1 MALVITCRNPFPAV
15 QTESEVGRVLQDQLG
30 VLYVVTGSDATQE
43 NFELLPGGT
52 TSIKGT

>member
-1 MALVITCRNPFPAV
+1 MALVITWRNPFPAV
-15 QTESEVGRVLQDQLG
+15 QTDSEVRRVLQDQLG

-43 NFELLPGGT
+43 YFELLPGGA